1 MLQDGSVDLL
11 ARLPLFAGMDVRALE
26 SIIYMNARR
35 AFQPHEALVSVNQYC
50 AGAYFIVHGAAT
62 RISTDGQAAGTAYG
76 PGSLIEEMAM
86 FTQIKPDKSIVATE
100 FVLAVEITQPVM
112 GDILRFDPGLAEV
125 LINRI
130 EGRLSELETR
140 LKQIDQML
148 IKALPAEVSSDQ
160 IPPEPEHGQTASPSR
175 APRPQPSSSVMS
187 PATPGTP
194 RHGPAVGP
202 DLTGAS
208 LLHDSSTR

>member
-11 ARLPLFAGMDVRALE
+11 ARLPLFAGADARVLE

-35 AFQPHEALVSVNQYC
+35 AFQPHEPLVSVEQYC

-62 RISTDGQAAGTAYG
+62 RIAADGQATGTVYG

-86 FTQIKPDKSIVATE
+86 FTQIRPDKSVIATE
-100 FVLAVEITQPVM
+100 FVLAVEITQAVI
-112 GDILRFDPGLAEV
+112 GDILRFDPGLAEL

-130 EGRLSELETR
+130 EGRLIDLETR

-148 IKALPAEVSSDQ
+148 VKALPAEVSPGRT
-160 IPPEPEHGQTASPSR
+160 PPAQEHDQTASPSR
-175 APRPQPSSSVMS
+175 APRPQPSSTAMP
-187 PATPGTP
+187 PATGETP

-208 LLHDSSTR
+208 LLHGSSTR